1 MIPKPAPSAAAVIP
15 NNASKQIFQAQFQ
28 KTLFCKFFA
37 EGRCKMG
44 AHCRYAHDAEDLRD
58 APDLTKTS
66 LCRPYMKGKCSK
78 TSAACPFAHGMREL
92 RMTPMFQKRCSRK
105 EQQEHQLIDAY
116 GGVQLD
122 NCTEFSS
129 DEDEPLS
136 NQAPTQM
143 RRFDIGHKQRGQGV
157 AHLPSPQR
165 RAEHVLIQPMSHC
178 GVAEITSPSFI
189 MQGHNGEP
197 NGQKVNRFILIPMI
211 FESTQCASPS
221 NAIPVPNA
229 NGASAAVDQF
239 PINEVPDRNTT
250 GAATASDQFQ
260 TNVVPAAE
268 RFGKN
273 QAVSQA
279 LSCSPSGIAA
289 LEKLLTNAMPDH
301 YED

>member
-1 MIPKPAPSAAAVIP
+1 MTPKPAPSAAAVTP

-66 LCRPYMKGKCSK
+66 LCRPYMKGRCSK

-92 RMTPMFQKRCSRK
+92 RMTPMFQQRCSRK
-105 EQQEHQLIDAY
+105 VPAP
-116 GGVQLD
+116 GVQLGS
-122 NCTEFSS
+122 CTEYSS

-136 NQAPTQM
+136 KQAPTQM

-165 RAEHVLIQPMSHC
+165 RAEHVLMQPMSHC
-178 GVAEITSPSFI
+178 GVPEITSPSFI
-189 MQGHNGEP
+189 MQGQCHPGEP
-197 NGQKVNRFILIPMI
+197 NGQKVNSFILIPMV

-221 NAIPVPNA
+221 NA
-229 NGASAAVDQF
+229 NGASAAFDQF
-239 PINEVPDRNTT
+239 PINEVPDLNTT
-250 GAATASDQFQ
+250 GAATASEQFQ
-260 TNVVPAAE
+260 TNVGPTAE

>member
-1 MIPKPAPSAAAVIP
+1 
-15 NNASKQIFQAQFQ
+15 
-28 KTLFCKFFA
+28 
-37 EGRCKMG
+37 
-44 AHCRYAHDAEDLRD
+44 
-58 APDLTKTS
+58 
-66 LCRPYMKGKCSK
+66 
-78 TSAACPFAHGMREL
+78 
-92 RMTPMFQKRCSRK
+92 
-105 EQQEHQLIDAY
+105 
-116 GGVQLD
+116 
-122 NCTEFSS
+122 
-129 DEDEPLS
+129 
-136 NQAPTQM
+136 
-143 RRFDIGHKQRGQGV
+143 
-157 AHLPSPQR
+157 
-165 RAEHVLIQPMSHC
+165 
-178 GVAEITSPSFI
+178 

-197 NGQKVNRFILIPMI
+197 NGQKVNSFILIPMV
-211 FESTQCASPS
+211 FESTQCASPT